1 MEHLLAAQILEL
13 EPRELEERLLK
24 LRMEN
29 IEAYNALQELLQDHI

>member
-13 EPRELEERLLK
+13 ESRELEDILMK

-29 IEAYNALQELLQDHI
+29 IEAYNALQELLEDHI